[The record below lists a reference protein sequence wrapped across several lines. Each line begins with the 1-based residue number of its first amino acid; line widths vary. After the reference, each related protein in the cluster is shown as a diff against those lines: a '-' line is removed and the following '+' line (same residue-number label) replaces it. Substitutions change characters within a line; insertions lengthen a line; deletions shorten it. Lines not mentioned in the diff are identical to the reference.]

1 MCPETSFDSLLLV
14 LARQAC
20 AQRARQPTRVSGAQC
35 PTVNVLPSLQR
46 PDHTERMVDASG
58 IQRGK
63 LEMVRVAFT
72 KTSSVSRAF
81 CLVVLN
87 GHSSWE
93 IKKD

>member
-1 MCPETSFDSLLLV
+1 MAAGSFSLGLCTES
-14 LARQAC
+14 QATNPC
-20 AQRARQPTRVSGAQC
+20 VRCSVQC
-35 PTVNVLPSLQR
+35 HTVNVLSSLQR
-46 PDHTERMVDASG
+46 PNQTERMVDAPG

-63 LEMVRVAFT
+63 LEMARVAFT